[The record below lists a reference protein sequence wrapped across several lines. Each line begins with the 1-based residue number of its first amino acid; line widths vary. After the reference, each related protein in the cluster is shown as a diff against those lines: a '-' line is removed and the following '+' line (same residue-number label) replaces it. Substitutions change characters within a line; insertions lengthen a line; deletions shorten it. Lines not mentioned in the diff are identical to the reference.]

1 MFLFSCVLLYSF
13 SNWTLLIKLCSGS
26 RVSFYN
32 KCDKIYKIRNRQS
45 YAVIFSCLLV
55 CSERRVRKKRER
67 KENRTTM
74 NHIFYKSPHR
84 FLERWSVLSG
94 KKTNTQIAYFQ
105 KGNKAHHS
113 NYSLNLHVF
122 LNLKWISWR
131 QCIVRSFFK
140 PIQLLYPF
148 WMVKLSHLHLE

>member
-1 MFLFSCVLLYSF
+1 MNHNIWECVPFSCVF
-13 SNWTLLIKLCSGS
+13 TLFLQQLDPAHQTLAVGP

-74 NHIFYKSPHR
+74 NHIFYKSPHNFR
-84 FLERWSVLSG
+84 DDLYLSG
-94 KKTNTQIAYFQ
+94 KT
-105 KGNKAHHS
+105 
-113 NYSLNLHVF
+113 
-122 LNLKWISWR
+122 
-131 QCIVRSFFK
+131 
-140 PIQLLYPF
+140 
-148 WMVKLSHLHLE
+148 